1 MLCQYANILGEPR
14 KGVHEKRIPIID
26 IAYNDFVATTIAG
39 IIFYLIFGS
48 YWFFFP
54 FILGIILHRLFCVN
68 TTLNKLIFGE
78 IH

>member
-26 IAYNDFVATTIAG
+26 IAYNDFVGTAIAG